1 MIYKILGDINEKNFD
16 KIISNI
22 SKYYKFLFFRQG
34 LYIALINFEQKDKAQ
49 ELMKKTFRPVKNF
62 YIQEITE
69 HNLQLEDSFII
80 DWCRDSFVDLE
91 RQKYEIEQ
99 QKKLRQVMSAMD
111 KMEEIL
117 QNNMLEKEATKN
129 ERKEHFTWIC
139 KDNI

>member
-16 KIISNI
+16 KIVSNI

-34 LYIALINFEQKDKAQ
+34 LYIALINFEQKDEAQ
-49 ELMKKTFRPVKNF
+49 NLMKKTFRPIKDF

-69 HNLQLEDSFII
+69 NNLQLEDSFII

-117 QNNMLEKEATKN
+117 QNNVLEKEATKN
-129 ERKEHFTWIC
+129 ERKEE
-139 KDNI
+139 

>member
-16 KIISNI
+16 KIVSNI

-34 LYIALINFEQKDKAQ
+34 LYIALINFEQKDEAQ
-49 ELMKKTFRPVKNF
+49 NLMKKTFRPIKDF

-69 HNLQLEDSFII
+69 NNLQLEDSFII

-129 ERKEHFTWIC
+129 ERKEE
-139 KDNI
+139 

>member
-1 MIYKILGDINEKNFD
+1 M
-16 KIISNI
+16 
-22 SKYYKFLFFRQG
+22 
-34 LYIALINFEQKDKAQ
+34 
-49 ELMKKTFRPVKNF
+49 
-62 YIQEITE
+62 
-69 HNLQLEDSFII
+69 EDSFII

-129 ERKEHFTWIC
+129 ERKEE
-139 KDNI
+139 

>member
-16 KIISNI
+16 KIVSNI

-34 LYIALINFEQKDKAQ
+34 LYIALINFEQKDEAQ
-49 ELMKKTFRPVKNF
+49 NLIKKTFRPIKDF

-69 HNLQLEDSFII
+69 NNLQLEDSFII

-129 ERKEHFTWIC
+129 ERKEE
-139 KDNI
+139 

>member
-1 MIYKILGDINEKNFD
+1 MIYKILGDVNEKNFD
-16 KIISNI
+16 KIVSNI

-34 LYIALINFEQKDKAQ
+34 LYIALINFEQKDEAQ
-49 ELMKKTFRPVKNF
+49 NLMKKTFRPIKDF

-69 HNLQLEDSFII
+69 NNLQLEDSFII

-129 ERKEHFTWIC
+129 ERKEE
-139 KDNI
+139 

>member
-1 MIYKILGDINEKNFD
+1 MIYKILRDINESNFD

-22 SKYYKFLFFRQG
+22 SKDYKCLFFRQG
-34 LYIALINFEQKDKAQ
+34 LYIALINFEQKDEAQ

-129 ERKEHFTWIC
+129 ERKEE
-139 KDNI
+139 

>member
-1 MIYKILGDINEKNFD
+1 
-16 KIISNI
+16 
-22 SKYYKFLFFRQG
+22 
-34 LYIALINFEQKDKAQ
+34 
-49 ELMKKTFRPVKNF
+49 MKKTFRPIKDF

-69 HNLQLEDSFII
+69 NNLQLEDSFII

-117 QNNMLEKEATKN
+117 QNNVLEKEATKN
-129 ERKEHFTWIC
+129 ERKEE
-139 KDNI
+139 

>member
-1 MIYKILGDINEKNFD
+1 MIYKILRDINEDNFD

-69 HNLQLEDSFII
+69 HNLQLEHSFII

-117 QNNMLEKEATKN
+117 EKEISEKNMLEKKASKN
-129 ERKEHFTWIC
+129 DR
-139 KDNI
+139 